1 MRLLV
6 LLWGCFLLPGYG
18 AVTGPKE
25 ISGFEGDTVSLQ
37 CSYEEDL
44 RNHKKYWCK
53 EGGIFISRCSHT
65 VYAGEDGQENT
76 EGRVSIQDSPKELRF
91 NVTLRNLTPQDSGKY
106 WCGVKKLGLDDTFLV
121 SLTVLPGPCCLPSST
136 SSFQPLTTGLQ
147 PKAKARQTQPP
158 ELTSPGVRPTV
169 TTAKQEKTE
178 AKASPFT
185 GTALYVHAG
194 ASPYAGHSPHAVT
207 VPYEE
212 TSAHKATSPHAGTS
226 RPSTRLDSTSAK
238 DTSLVP
244 SSSSSKSR
252 VSPPTIR
259 ILAPVLVL
267 LALLLATGLAVLGRC
282 MFRRRKEAQLTT
294 ETQKNEKAHLS
305 QLPLGNGLVPEYAM
319 INLAA
324 PTGPRASP
332 KPSAS
337 SSTDVRCLSQ
347 APEEEEAPFQDPEGE
362 ASPGPPPHMS
372 AEELSLSTF
381 ISV

>member
-158 ELTSPGVRPTV
+158 ELR
-169 TTAKQEKTE
+169 
-178 AKASPFT
+178 
-185 GTALYVHAG
+185 
-194 ASPYAGHSPHAVT
+194 
-207 VPYEE
+207 
-212 TSAHKATSPHAGTS
+212 TS

>member
-121 SLTVLPGPCCLPSST
+121 SLTVLP
-136 SSFQPLTTGLQ
+136 
-147 PKAKARQTQPP
+147 A
-158 ELTSPGVRPTV
+158 SPGVRPTV

>member
-1 MRLLV
+1 MPGATMRPLV
-6 LLWGCFLLPGYG
+6 LLWGCFLLPGCG
-18 AVTGPKE
+18 ALTGPKE
-25 ISGFEGDTVSLQ
+25 ISVFEGDTVSLQ

-53 EGGIFISRCSHT
+53 EGGIFISRCSRT
-65 VYAGEDGQENT
+65 IYAGEDGQENT

-121 SLTVLPGPCCLPSST
+121 SLAVLPGPCCLPSSAP
-136 SSFQPLTTGLQ
+136 SFQPLATGLQ
-147 PKAKARQTQPP
+147 PKVKARQTQPP
-158 ELTSPGVRPTV
+158 GLR
-169 TTAKQEKTE
+169 
-178 AKASPFT
+178 
-185 GTALYVHAG
+185 
-194 ASPYAGHSPHAVT
+194 
-207 VPYEE
+207 
-212 TSAHKATSPHAGTS
+212 TS

-238 DTSLVP
+238 DTSLAP
-244 SSSSSKSR
+244 SSSSSESR

-267 LALLLATGLAVLGRC
+267 VALLLATGLAVLGRC

-294 ETQKNEKAHLS
+294 ETQKNEKTHLS

-324 PTGPRASP
+324 PTGPCASP
-332 KPSAS
+332 KPSTS
-337 SSTDVRCLSQ
+337 SDTDIRCLSQ
-347 APEEEEAPFQDPEGE
+347 ASEEEKASFQDPEGE
-362 ASPGPPPHMS
+362 ASPGSPSHMS
-372 AEELSLSTF
+372 SEELSLSTF

>member
-1 MRLLV
+1 MPGATMRPLV
-6 LLWGCFLLPGYG
+6 LLWGCFLLPGCG
-18 AVTGPKE
+18 ALTGPKE
-25 ISGFEGDTVSLQ
+25 ISVFEGDTVSLQ

-53 EGGIFISRCSHT
+53 EGGIFISRCSRT
-65 VYAGEDGQENT
+65 IYAGEDGQENT

-121 SLTVLPGPCCLPSST
+121 SLAVLP
-136 SSFQPLTTGLQ
+136 
-147 PKAKARQTQPP
+147 
-158 ELTSPGVRPTV
+158 
-169 TTAKQEKTE
+169 
-178 AKASPFT
+178 
-185 GTALYVHAG
+185 
-194 ASPYAGHSPHAVT
+194 
-207 VPYEE
+207 
-212 TSAHKATSPHAGTS
+212 GTS

-238 DTSLVP
+238 DTSLAP
-244 SSSSSKSR
+244 SSSSSESR

-267 LALLLATGLAVLGRC
+267 VALLLATGLAVLGRC

-294 ETQKNEKAHLS
+294 ETQKNEKTHLS

-324 PTGPRASP
+324 PTGPCASP
-332 KPSAS
+332 KPSTS
-337 SSTDVRCLSQ
+337 SDTDIRCLSQ
-347 APEEEEAPFQDPEGE
+347 ASEEEKASFQDPEGE
-362 ASPGPPPHMS
+362 ASPGSPSHMS
-372 AEELSLSTF
+372 SEELSLSTF

>member
-65 VYAGEDGQENT
+65 IYAGEDGRENM
-76 EGRVSIQDSPKELRF
+76 EGSVSIQDSPKELRF

-158 ELTSPGVRPTV
+158 ELR
-169 TTAKQEKTE
+169 
-178 AKASPFT
+178 
-185 GTALYVHAG
+185 
-194 ASPYAGHSPHAVT
+194 
-207 VPYEE
+207 
-212 TSAHKATSPHAGTS
+212 TS
-226 RPSTRLDSTSAK
+226 RPSTRLDSTK

>member
-65 VYAGEDGQENT
+65 IYAGEDGRENM
-76 EGRVSIQDSPKELRF
+76 EGSVSIQDSPKELRF

-121 SLTVLPGPCCLPSST
+121 SLTVLPG
-136 SSFQPLTTGLQ
+136 
-147 PKAKARQTQPP
+147 
-158 ELTSPGVRPTV
+158 
-169 TTAKQEKTE
+169 
-178 AKASPFT
+178 
-185 GTALYVHAG
+185 
-194 ASPYAGHSPHAVT
+194 
-207 VPYEE
+207 
-212 TSAHKATSPHAGTS
+212 TS
-226 RPSTRLDSTSAK
+226 RPSTRLDSTK

>member
-121 SLTVLPGPCCLPSST
+121 SLTVLP
-136 SSFQPLTTGLQ
+136 
-147 PKAKARQTQPP
+147 
-158 ELTSPGVRPTV
+158 
-169 TTAKQEKTE
+169 
-178 AKASPFT
+178 
-185 GTALYVHAG
+185 
-194 ASPYAGHSPHAVT
+194 
-207 VPYEE
+207 
-212 TSAHKATSPHAGTS
+212 GTS